1 MPDPVNPLESMTGPL
16 VAVSV
21 ALEER
26 DPKTQR
32 HCERVRGLAHELGRA
47 CGLSERELRQLDIA
61 AGFHDV
67 GKIGIPDDVLRKQG
81 ELSESDWVVMK
92 THSERSERII
102 AAAALPDG
110 DAIAR
115 AARHHHERIDGT
127 GYPDGL
133 AGEAIPVLSRLIAI
147 ADTYDAMARLRPY
160 AMAKSHAEIMLELFR
175 VRGHQLDAYMVA
187 RLASFIERSQFRT
200 T

>member
-1 MPDPVNPLESMTGPL
+1 M
-16 VAVSV
+16 
-21 ALEER
+21 
-26 DPKTQR
+26 
-32 HCERVRGLAHELGRA
+32 
-47 CGLSERELRQLDIA
+47 
-61 AGFHDV
+61 
-67 GKIGIPDDVLRKQG
+67 
-81 ELSESDWVVMK
+81 VMK
-92 THSERSERII
+92 THSERSERIL

-115 AARHHHERIDGT
+115 AARHHHERIDGG

-133 AGEAIPVLSRLIAI
+133 AGDAIPALSRMIAI

>member
-1 MPDPVNPLESMTGPL
+1 METHP
-16 VAVSV
+16 
-21 ALEER
+21 ALGEVI
-26 DPKTQR
+26 
-32 HCERVRGLAHELGRA
+32 VRKAPAL
-47 CGLSERELRQLDIA
+47 
-61 AGFHDV
+61 
-67 GKIGIPDDVLRKQG
+67 
-81 ELSESDWVVMK
+81 
-92 THSERSERII
+92 
-102 AAAALPDG
+102 AAALPG
-110 DAIAR
+110 V
-115 AARHHHERIDGT
+115 RHHHERWDGR

-133 AGEAIPVLSRLIAI
+133 AGEEIPVLSRLIAI